1 MSANNINNTRIK
13 TRNKGKKKR
22 KSSNSGSSADK
33 RQRLSSDASEI
44 GETKESDA
52 LPENSA
58 GETKEDLAADREM
71 QRRAKIAKNKS
82 LPCIAI
88 IYEKIKGKYVN
99 GNWVQR
105 DFVKNGDPITF
116 TSRLKASDKFGGM
129 KLKKI
134 QDNIT
139 KKQRSKIK
147 GGDYDGLY
155 VMFSKKPVESIMFE
169 GKEIKPPPPVSERVK
184 GQKYVIN
191 DIVRIYGGYGTWKC
205 VEHETRLDHCV
216 ECGGAS
222 ICPCGIMRN
231 HCRKCRVQPLL
242 ECTECPQTC
251 TSAAALEEHMR
262 THTDEK
268 PFKCNLCSFRSARN
282 SSLTR
287 HKGQVHDIGNEQCTF
302 CWDNCY
308 RPRSWIDAATKEE
321 VKCCRTCYKKKTGK
335 DIRVEQEWSDF
346 LDEHFDKEFR
356 LCSDNQVNS
365 CNRSRP
371 DGLWASNDLVLHWEL
386 DEHQHYGKSYSCEE
400 KRISEL
406 YDQFPGKQYIV
417 VRVNPH
423 AYTHPARKAKP
434 DKKERKDL
442 MLKVMKTCLTKK
454 WETKIHVVYMF
465 YSETNGNITQRIS
478 KTMLYDAE
486 DVDNFCK

>member
-1 MSANNINNTRIK
+1 MSSLS
-13 TRNKGKKKR
+13 NKR
-22 KSSNSGSSADK
+22 PAQNSGPSVGK
-33 RQRLSSDASEI
+33 RQRLSGDTSES

-58 GETKEDLAADREM
+58 GETKEDGAAARSR
-71 QRRAKIAKNKS
+71 QRYANSAETQS
-82 LPCIAI
+82 PPCIAI
-88 IYEKIKGKYVN
+88 LYTYIKGKMVKGKWVKGQYV
-99 GNWVQR
+99 QS
-105 DFVKNGDPITF
+105 GDPITF
-116 TSRLKASDKFGGM
+116 TSRLKASNCFGM
-129 KLKKI
+129 PRRTI
-134 QDNIT
+134 DSNIT

-155 VMFSKKPVESIMFE
+155 VMLEKKPVEPIMFE
-169 GKEIKPPPPVSERVK
+169 GKEIKPAPELRSERVK
-184 GQKYVIN
+184 GHKYVYN
-191 DIVRIYGGYGTWKC
+191 GIVRIWDGHNNWKC
-205 VEHETRLDHCV
+205 TEHETSLTRCV

-222 ICPCGIMRN
+222 LCEHRMVRSQ
-231 HCRKCRVQPLL
+231 CRECRVQPLL
-242 ECTECPQTC
+242 ECTVCPTTW
-251 TSAAALEEHMR
+251 TSQNKLDRHMC
-262 THTDEK
+262 THTGEK
-268 PFKCNLCSFRSARN
+268 PHKCELCPYKCVQN
-282 SSLTR
+282 SGLTK
-287 HKGQVHDIGNEQCTF
+287 HKGRIHDIGNEECTF

-335 DIRVEQEWSDF
+335 DIRFEQEWSDF

-386 DEHQHYGKSYSCEE
+386 DEHQHSGKSYSCEE

-406 YDQFPGKQYIV
+406 YDQFPGKQYVV

-423 AYTHPARKAKP
+423 TYTHPAGKAKP
-434 DKKERKDL
+434 DKKERKEL
-442 MLKVMKTCLTKK
+442 MLKVMKACLTKK

-486 DVDNFCK
+486 DVDEFCK